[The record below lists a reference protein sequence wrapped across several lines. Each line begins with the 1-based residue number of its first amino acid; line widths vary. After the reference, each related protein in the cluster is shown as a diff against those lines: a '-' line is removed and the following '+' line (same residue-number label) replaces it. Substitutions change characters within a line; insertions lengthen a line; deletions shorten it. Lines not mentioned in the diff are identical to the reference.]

1 MSSRIYRD
9 SRRDSDS
16 LSAKPSS
23 SPVTRRRFLQLLATG
38 GVVLATR
45 CAPAP
50 EATPTETPTSAREAG
65 ATPSPVVE
73 PRKPRSFHLP
83 TEEGLWRPAESN
95 VARLPSGQNSVRV
108 EGIGEFQFQADGLQ
122 TLRADIFQPGRFSL
136 FDVLVHVADLGHIS
150 LDYHFR
156 EEMNTHVIDS
166 IDGEDSWWYTAF
178 YSGGWPEANAFR
190 MDMFPFKDGM
200 RFSLHRERG
209 DRLTAIYDT
218 FHQEVDR
225 LAHNGGKIIIPE
237 VSIRSPKSNEVYR
250 NVEVTAHDVRT
261 DVLQTGVMTGLDAV
275 LSLAEQGE
283 LSELKITWYERIGG
297 ADPVDSYW
305 LEQIDRAEA
314 EGTCGFVYETGARGI
329 GGNHI
334 HVPSDVRV
342 TVSPEYTLWF
352 WICL

>member
-1 MSSRIYRD
+1 MSDRISNDTRET
-9 SRRDSDS
+9 SDK
-16 LSAKPSS
+16 LSSKPLR
-23 SPVTRRRFLQLLATG
+23 PALTRLRFLQLLAAG
-38 GVVLATR
+38 GAAMAVR

-50 EATPTETPTSAREAG
+50 EAPPTETAPQAPEASV
-65 ATPSPVVE
+65 TPSPVVE

-83 TEEGLWRPAESN
+83 TEEGQWTPAESN

-108 EGIGEFQFQADGLQ
+108 ESVGEFQFQADGLQ
-122 TLRADIFQPGRFSL
+122 TLRPDIFQPGRFSL

-150 LDYHFR
+150 LDYHFS

-166 IDGEDSWWYTAF
+166 IDGDDSWWYTAF

-190 MDMFPFKDGM
+190 MDMFPYKNGM
-200 RFSLHRERG
+200 QFWLHRERG
-209 DRLTAIYDT
+209 DRLTAIYDS

-225 LAHNGGKIIIPE
+225 LASNEGEIIIPE
-237 VSIRSPKSNEVYR
+237 VSIRSPKSNTLYR

-261 DVLQTGVMTGLDAV
+261 DVLQPGVVTGLDAI

-283 LSELKITWYERIGG
+283 LSELKITWYERIGT

-334 HVPSDVRV
+334 HLPSDVRA
-342 TVSPEYTLWF
+342 TVSPEYALWF

>member
-1 MSSRIYRD
+1 MSHRTNKDTRE
-9 SRRDSDS
+9 DSDN
-16 LSAKPSS
+16 LSVTQLR
-23 SPVTRRRFLQLLATG
+23 SPVTRRRFLQLLAAG
-38 GVVLATR
+38 GAVMATR

-50 EATPTETPTSAREAG
+50 ETTPVETATPAPEAG
-65 ATPSPVVE
+65 TTPAPLVE

-83 TEEGLWRPAESN
+83 TEQGLWRPAESN

-122 TLRADIFQPGRFSL
+122 TLRPDIFQPGRFSL

-150 LDYHFR
+150 LDYHFS

-166 IDGEDSWWYTAF
+166 IDGEESWWYTAF
-178 YSGGWPEANAFR
+178 YSGGWPEGNAFR
-190 MDMFPFKDGM
+190 MDMFPYKNGM
-200 RFSLHRERG
+200 QFWLHRERG
-209 DRLTAIYDT
+209 DRLTTIYDS

-237 VSIRSPKSNEVYR
+237 VSIRSPKSNTLYR

-261 DVLQTGVMTGLDAV
+261 DVLQPGIVTGLDAI

-283 LSELKITWYERIGG
+283 LSELRLTWYERIGT

-334 HVPSDVRV
+334 HLPSDVRL
-342 TVSPEYTLWF
+342 TVSPEYALWF